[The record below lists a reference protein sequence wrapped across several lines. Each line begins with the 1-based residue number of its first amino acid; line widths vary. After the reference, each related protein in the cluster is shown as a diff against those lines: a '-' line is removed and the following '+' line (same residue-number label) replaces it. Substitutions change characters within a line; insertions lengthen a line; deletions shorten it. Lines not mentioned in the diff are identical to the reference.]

1 MVEVD
6 VARYV
11 QGLFTLD
18 AIIMMTCCVTLFLN
32 EWGGKGGE
40 YEWSSVLQT
49 SILVRHP
56 PLQPAYGSSAHCGA
70 FCWSMRV
77 RRLTIPLYTYNL
89 NLNN

>member
-18 AIIMMTCCVTLFLN
+18 AFIMMTCCVTFFLN

-56 PLQPAYGSSAHCGA
+56 PLQPAYDCLRRIIGA
-70 FCWSMRV
+70 VEWRGWKL
-77 RRLTIPLYTYNL
+77 RPLWRLLL
-89 NLNN
+89 EHAR